1 MTLSEFIKPLYG
13 DKTEFEVDIKE
24 VDDNGKLVKAY
35 DRQDA
40 NSTMSYIERGD
51 VLFVKRVDI
60 SVTKAKRVLLD
71 VTVTV

>member
-35 DRQDA
+35 DRRDA
-40 NSTMSYIERGD
+40 DSTMSYIERGD